1 MMAKRILNVAH
12 PKGVSQKIIEIIKTV
27 AFSLAVDQEAWTLKT
42 IQIVVMILV
51 NPQAETRVMV
61 TVAQIMATIHKSKE
75 NLKLVS

>member
-1 MMAKRILNVAH
+1 MAKRILNVAH

-75 NLKLVS
+75 NLKLVSL

>member
-1 MMAKRILNVAH
+1 MMAKNNVANQLE
-12 PKGVSQKIIEIIKTV
+12 GVSQKIIEIIKTV

-42 IQIVVMILV
+42 IQTATVILV

-61 TVAQIMATIHKSKE
+61 TVAQIIATIQESKD